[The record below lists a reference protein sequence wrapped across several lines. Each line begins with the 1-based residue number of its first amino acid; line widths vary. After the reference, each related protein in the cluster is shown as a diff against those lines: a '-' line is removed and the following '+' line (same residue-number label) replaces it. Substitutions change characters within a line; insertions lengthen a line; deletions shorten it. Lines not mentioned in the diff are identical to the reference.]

1 MECISIVSLVTNI
14 FYIQTIFAHSMAKIF
29 KGFVIALICCVLFSN
44 KAVAQ
49 NHSDESKAQVKK
61 ATIDDVAAFQIFD
74 SKGKKVSYAKFIKAL
89 QKSLPNKS
97 DSKGV
102 LLFGELHDNP
112 IAHWLELQVTQDLYA
127 FQPNMIL
134 GAEMFETDQQT
145 ALNTYL
151 NPPLDTTKKSTSV
164 NPMGMGFGPDPNYI
178 KLKKSIKLWNNF
190 VTDYQPLVD
199 FAKENHLPFVATNIP
214 RRYASLV
221 YKSGIGAVYGKEGA
235 KNGPQRTFSVGTKLP
250 SCDTGI
256 FKKDSMS
263 YFAEIN
269 KGQSIPPIF
278 VYDSTLQCYKDIFA
292 MAGGHGGQNL
302 PMSQAIKDAT
312 MASQIYTHL
321 PSNGIFVHYNGSY
334 HSDNHQS
341 IEWYLNEYNQ
351 NILKNYYQMNVVT
364 ISTRMQ
370 MNVSE
375 LENENKGI
383 ANFIIV
389 VPENMIRTY
398 K

>member
-1 MECISIVSLVTNI
+1 MVSLIANI

-29 KGFVIALICCVLFSN
+29 KGFVIALICGVLFPN
-44 KAVAQ
+44 NAVAQ
-49 NHSDESKAQVKK
+49 NHTDDAKVQTKK
-61 ATIDDVAAFQIFD
+61 ATLDDVAAFQIFD
-74 SKGKKVSYAKFIKAL
+74 SKGKKVTYAKFIKAIE
-89 QKSLPNKS
+89 KSLIANS
-97 DSKGV
+97 NARGI

-112 IAHWLELQVTQDLYA
+112 IAHWLELQVTQDLYSKHT
-127 FQPNMIL
+127 NMVL
-134 GAEMFETDQQT
+134 GAEMFETDQQV

-151 NPPLDTTKKSTSV
+151 NPPVDTTKKSASV
-164 NPMGMGFGPDPNYI
+164 NPMGMGFGPDPNYL

-199 FAKENHLPFVATNIP
+199 LAKENHLPFIATNIP

-221 YKSGIGAVYGKEGA
+221 YKSSIGSVYGKEGL
-235 KNGPQRTFSVGTKLP
+235 KNGAQRTFSVGSKLP

-256 FKKDSMS
+256 FKKDSLS
-263 YFAEIN
+263 YFSEIN
-269 KGQSIPPIF
+269 QGQSIPPIF

-321 PSNGIFVHYNGSY
+321 PANGIFIHYNGSY

-341 IEWYLNEYNQ
+341 IEWYLNQYNQ
-351 NILKNYYQMNVVT
+351 NILKNNYQMNVVT
-364 ISTRMQ
+364 ISTRTQ

-389 VPENMIRTY
+389 VPENMTRTY

>member
-1 MECISIVSLVTNI
+1 
-14 FYIQTIFAHSMAKIF
+14 MAKIF
-29 KGFVIALICCVLFSN
+29 KGFVIALICGVLFSN

-49 NHSDESKAQVKK
+49 NHSDESKVQTKK

-74 SKGKKVSYAKFIKAL
+74 SKGKKVSYAKFIKAV
-89 QKSLPNKS
+89 QKSLPKKT
-97 DSKGV
+97 DSRGI

-112 IAHWLELQVTQDLYA
+112 IAHWLELQVTQDLFA
-127 FQPNMIL
+127 FQSNMVL

-151 NPPLDTTKKSTSV
+151 NPPVDTTKKSTSV

-199 FAKENHLPFVATNIP
+199 FAKENHLQFVATNIP

-221 YKSGIGAVYGKEGA
+221 YKSSIGAVYGKEGA
-235 KNGPQRTFSVGTKLP
+235 KNGGQRTFSVGTKLP
-250 SCDTGI
+250 SCDTGN

-263 YFAEIN
+263 YFSEIN

-351 NILKNYYQMNVVT
+351 NILKNNYQMNVVT
-364 ISTRMQ
+364 IATRMQ

-383 ANFIIV
+383 ANYIIV
-389 VPENMIRTY
+389 VPENMTRTY

>member
-1 MECISIVSLVTNI
+1 MVSLIANI

-29 KGFVIALICCVLFSN
+29 KGFVIALICGVLFPN
-44 KAVAQ
+44 NAVAQ
-49 NHSDESKAQVKK
+49 NHTDDAKVQTKK
-61 ATIDDVAAFQIFD
+61 ATVDDVAAFQIFD
-74 SKGKKVSYAKFIKAL
+74 SKGKKVPYAKFIKAIE
-89 QKSLPNKS
+89 KSLIANS
-97 DSKGV
+97 NARGI

-112 IAHWLELQVTQDLYA
+112 IAHWLELQVTQDLYSKHT
-127 FQPNMIL
+127 NMVL
-134 GAEMFETDQQT
+134 GAEMFETDQQA

-151 NPPLDTTKKSTSV
+151 NPPVDTTKKSTSV
-164 NPMGMGFGPDPNYI
+164 NPMGMGFGPDPNYL

-199 FAKENHLPFVATNIP
+199 LAKVNHLRFIATNIP

-221 YKSGIGAVYGKEGA
+221 YKSSIGSVYGKEGA
-235 KNGPQRTFSVGTKLP
+235 KNGAQRTFSVGSKLP

-256 FKKDSMS
+256 FKKDSVN
-263 YFAEIN
+263 YFSEISQ
-269 KGQSIPPIF
+269 GQSIPPIF

-321 PSNGIFVHYNGSY
+321 PSNGIFIHYNGSY

-341 IEWYLNEYNQ
+341 IEWYLNQYNQ
-351 NILKNYYQMNVVT
+351 NILKNNYQMNVVT
-364 ISTRMQ
+364 ISTRTQ

-383 ANFIIV
+383 ANFVIV
-389 VPENMIRTY
+389 VPENMTRTY

>member
-1 MECISIVSLVTNI
+1 VVGPTELVM
-14 FYIQTIFAHSMAKIF
+14 S
-29 KGFVIALICCVLFSN
+29 V
-44 KAVAQ
+44 
-49 NHSDESKAQVKK
+49 
-61 ATIDDVAAFQIFD
+61 DDVAAFQIFD
-74 SKGKKVSYAKFIKAL
+74 SKGKKVTYAKFIKAIE
-89 QKSLPNKS
+89 KSLVANS
-97 DSKGV
+97 NARGI

-112 IAHWLELQVTQDLYA
+112 IAHWLELQVTQDLYSKHT
-127 FQPNMIL
+127 NMVL
-134 GAEMFETDQQT
+134 GAEMFETDQQA

-151 NPPLDTTKKSTSV
+151 NPPVDTTKKSSSV
-164 NPMGMGFGPDPNYI
+164 NPMGMGFGPDPNYL

-199 FAKENHLPFVATNIP
+199 LAKENHLPFIATNIP

-221 YKSGIGAVYGKEGA
+221 YKSSIGAVYGKEGV
-235 KNGPQRTFSVGTKLP
+235 KNGAQRTFSVGSKLP

-256 FKKDSMS
+256 FKKDSLN
-263 YFAEIN
+263 YFSEIN

-321 PSNGIFVHYNGSY
+321 PSNGIFIHYNGSY

-341 IEWYLNEYNQ
+341 IEWYLNQYNQ
-351 NILKNYYQMNVVT
+351 NILKNNYQMNVVT
-364 ISTRMQ
+364 ISTRTQ
-370 MNVSE
+370 TNVSE
-375 LENENKGI
+375 LEN
-383 ANFIIV
+383 
-389 VPENMIRTY
+389 
-398 K
+398 

>member
-1 MECISIVSLVTNI
+1 
-14 FYIQTIFAHSMAKIF
+14 MANIF
-29 KGFVIALICCVLFSN
+29 KGFVIALICGVLFSN

-49 NHSDESKAQVKK
+49 NHSDESKDQLKK
-61 ATIDDVAAFQIFD
+61 ATINDIAAFQIFD
-74 SKGKKVSYAKFIKAL
+74 SKGKKISYAKFIKAL
-89 QKSLPNKS
+89 QKSLTNKS
-97 DSKGV
+97 DSRGV

-127 FQPNMIL
+127 FQPNIVL

-151 NPPLDTTKKSTSV
+151 NPPVDTIKKSTSV

-221 YKSGIGAVYGKEGA
+221 YKSSIGAVYGNEGV
-235 KNGPQRTFSVGTKLP
+235 KNGVQRTFSVGTKLP
-250 SCDTGI
+250 ACDTGI
-256 FKKDSMS
+256 FNKDSII

-269 KGQSIPPIF
+269 KGKSIPPIF

-292 MAGGHGGQNL
+292 MSGGHGGQNL

-321 PSNGIFVHYNGSY
+321 PANGIFVHYNGSY

-341 IEWYLNEYNQ
+341 IEWYLKEYNQ

-364 ISTRMQ
+364 IATRMQ

-389 VPENMIRTY
+389 VPENMTRTY

>member
-1 MECISIVSLVTNI
+1 MVSLIANI

-29 KGFVIALICCVLFSN
+29 KGFVIALICGVLFPN
-44 KAVAQ
+44 NAVAQ
-49 NHSDESKAQVKK
+49 NHTDDAKVQTKK
-61 ATIDDVAAFQIFD
+61 ATVDDVAAFQIFD
-74 SKGKKVSYAKFIKAL
+74 SKGKKVTYAKFIKAIE
-89 QKSLPNKS
+89 KSLIANS
-97 DSKGV
+97 NARGI

-112 IAHWLELQVTQDLYA
+112 IAHWLELQVTQDLYSKHT
-127 FQPNMIL
+127 NMVL
-134 GAEMFETDQQT
+134 GAEMFETDQQA

-151 NPPLDTTKKSTSV
+151 NPPVDTTKKSTSV
-164 NPMGMGFGPDPNYI
+164 NPMGMGFGPDHNYL

-199 FAKENHLPFVATNIP
+199 LAKVNHLPFIATNIP

-221 YKSGIGAVYGKEGA
+221 YKSSIGSVYGKEGA
-235 KNGPQRTFSVGTKLP
+235 KNGAQRIFYVGSKLP

-256 FKKDSMS
+256 FEKDSVN
-263 YFAEIN
+263 YFSEISQ
-269 KGQSIPPIF
+269 GQSIPPIF

-321 PSNGIFVHYNGSY
+321 PSNGIFIHYNGSY

-341 IEWYLNEYNQ
+341 IEWYLNQYNQ
-351 NILKNYYQMNVVT
+351 NILKNNYQMNVVT
-364 ISTRMQ
+364 ISTRTQ
-370 MNVSE
+370 TNVSE

-383 ANFIIV
+383 ANFVIV
-389 VPENMIRTY
+389 VPENMTRTY